1 MCSDENY
8 VASTW
13 SDNDKLT
20 ISAKYIIARGRTWVY
35 ASTLTDRVCNLMPV
49 CRPYRV
55 ILFSACMKITIICVK
70 LFRGCLHHLLHSTHK
85 WDLTENDI
93 LLRMCCS
100 VGKLQIHLNVER
112 TEGMQ

>member
-1 MCSDENY
+1 MQVHLRIE
-8 VASTW
+8 
-13 SDNDKLT
+13 L
-20 ISAKYIIARGRTWVY
+20 
-35 ASTLTDRVCNLMPV
+35 LCNLMPV
-49 CRPYRV
+49 CRPYRL

-93 LLRMCCS
+93 LLCMCCS